1 MLEQFVAVM
10 PGTLAPALLVM
21 SLSVMLTVG
30 EGRDKP
36 ISSHWRLIG
45 LIVGLIAAI
54 VFAGLRASAVI
65 NQRTFVNYPVLW
77 CAIIADILTIVVV
90 VFARRI
96 TTNWQQHKV
105 FMHIANAVAAIDIAL
120 TLFYALPDV
129 ILQLTIWVEPG
140 ETAFTSAMLLRALGF
155 LLGVAMSIIVAAI
168 FRTMRTTAVRWA
180 FTVAVAA
187 MMVILLIQHFTGLA
201 QILQARGFPMNHT
214 MFVALAWSI
223 NQNSTMIMAQALVF
237 LIPAVASIV
246 AGFRMKTHDVPG
258 ANEATLRR
266 HKVFRRHAIAAAVW
280 SLIAAIGVT
289 ATLTVGVAAT
299 HQTITL
305 SPPEAYSL
313 KDGVATIPFSQVE
326 DGHLHR
332 FEYKAK
338 DGTVMRF
345 IIIRKNG
352 GAYGIGLDACENCGD
367 AGYYEKDGKII
378 CKKCEVAIN
387 LATIGD
393 KLNAELSTYGSNITV
408 QPKADAV
415 VSDLYNT
422 ESGGATSTSDPTA
435 FLKESDAAKIK
446 TIFWSFNITSFAPQ
460 LNIHATV
467 NGTNVPVVGTWF
479 NKNLKISTGETT
491 VVGVEGM
498 RSWWQLDGKW
508 PKDDSDQGVIGK
520 TLASELGVTT
530 GDTITLNKTTASG
543 KKNEQKIKLTGVY
556 DSGDEDNGSLYIAS
570 STAQVLADLPDS
582 VDKIEVKALTT
593 PENDLARKA
602 AANPAAL
609 SQEEWETWYCTAYPS
624 SIAYQIEEVIPGAVA
639 KQVRQV
645 AALQGNVLQKTQAVM
660 ILMTVLSLIAAAVAV
675 ANLMVASIGERS
687 GELALLKALGAT
699 DAAVSRLMLAET
711 AAISL
716 LGAIVG
722 ALLGSGVAQLIG
734 RVVFG
739 SGITMRPMVFVLVF
753 VLLAVT
759 VLLASA
765 SSIRSIL
772 NLKPAEVLHGR

>member
-1 MLEQFVAVM
+1 MFFLKMISRSFSRQFK
-10 PGTLAPALLVM
+10 
-21 SLSVMLTVG
+21 
-30 EGRDKP
+30 R
-36 ISSHWRLIG
+36 RL
-45 LIVGLIAAI
+45 LIA
-54 VFAGLRASAVI
+54 VTVCLSATVS
-65 NQRTFVNYPVLW
+65 VAMLG
-77 CAIIADILTIVVV
+77 V
-90 VFARRI
+90 VF
-96 TTNWQQHKV
+96 
-105 FMHIANAVAAIDIAL
+105 
-120 TLFYALPDV
+120 DV
-129 ILQLTIWVEPG
+129 
-140 ETAFTSAMLLRALGF
+140 
-155 LLGVAMSIIVAAI
+155 
-168 FRTMRTTAVRWA
+168 
-180 FTVAVAA
+180 
-187 MMVILLIQHFTGLA
+187 
-201 QILQARGFPMNHT
+201 
-214 MFVALAWSI
+214 
-223 NQNSTMIMAQALVF
+223 
-237 LIPAVASIV
+237 
-246 AGFRMKTHDVPG
+246 
-258 ANEATLRR
+258 
-266 HKVFRRHAIAAAVW
+266 
-280 SLIAAIGVT
+280 
-289 ATLTVGVAAT
+289 
-299 HQTITL
+299 
-305 SPPEAYSL
+305 
-313 KDGVATIPFSQVE
+313 
-326 DGHLHR
+326 
-332 FEYKAK
+332 
-338 DGTVMRF
+338 
-345 IIIRKNG
+345 
-352 GAYGIGLDACENCGD
+352 
-367 AGYYEKDGKII
+367 
-378 CKKCEVAIN
+378 
-387 LATIGD
+387 GD
-393 KLNAELSTYGSNITV
+393 KLNAELSTYGSNIVV
-408 QPKADAV
+408 QPKSDAV

-422 ESGGATSTSDPTA
+422 GDSAGSASGSSSGSDGGSTSDGSAAADSADPTA